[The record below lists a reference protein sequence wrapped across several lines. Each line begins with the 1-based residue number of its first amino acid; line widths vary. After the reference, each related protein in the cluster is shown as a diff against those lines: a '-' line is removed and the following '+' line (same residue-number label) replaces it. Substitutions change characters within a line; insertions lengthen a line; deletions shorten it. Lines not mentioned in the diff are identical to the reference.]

1 MKFQYICV
9 LLGLPT
15 LVSSFHWSERGRA
28 LLHHIYH
35 IHHEP
40 QLYQQQHHHRM
51 TASHRNMFTGIV
63 EDMGTIIAFEERSD
77 IPAWDGS
84 LSNDTNSTVMTIQT
98 SPVILSDPQSA
109 YLGCSICVSGV
120 CLTATHIDFTQQQFT
135 VTLAPETLRKTYFG
149 RSSPQLLIG
158 SRVNLERAAEMSG
171 SLGRNSGHY
180 VQGHVDDVGTIVN
193 RQNDN
198 DSIVYTI
205 KVPIEIMPYIVPK
218 GFIAVDG
225 TSLTVIDTDPTMQ
238 TFSLMLIPYTQQH
251 IILPSKQIGD
261 HVNIE
266 VDVLSKYAVAAS
278 QLSSS
283 NNNHNSNNNV
293 DAIMIA
299 SMQERIDALEQR
311 IQSLELSLGATIPS
325 SPSTP
330 NKI

>member
-1 MKFQYICV
+1 MKFHYLCV
-9 LLGLPT
+9 ALELPT
-15 LVSSFHWSERGRA
+15 LVSSFQWSGWGSARLYHTGN
-28 LLHHIYH
+28 HH
-35 IHHEP
+35 
-40 QLYQQQHHHRM
+40 HHHRM
-51 TASHRNMFTGIV
+51 SASHRNMFTGIV

-120 CLTATHIDFTQQQFT
+120 CLTATQIDFSQQQFT

-149 RSSPQLLIG
+149 RVSPQLLNG

-171 SLGRNSGHY
+171 NLGRNSGHY

-218 GFIAVDG
+218 GFVAVDG
-225 TSLTVIDTDPTMQ
+225 TSLTVIDTDPATQ

-278 QLSSS
+278 QLSNNNNSSS
-283 NNNHNSNNNV
+283 NHNHV
-293 DAIMIA
+293 DAAMVA

-311 IQSLELSLGATIPS
+311 IQTLEMALDTSTIS
-325 SPSTP
+325 SSSSASTP

>member
-1 MKFQYICV
+1 MNFQYLCV
-9 LLGLPT
+9 ALGLPT
-15 LVSSFHWSERGRA
+15 LVSSFQWSERGRA
-28 LLHHIYH
+28 RLHHQH
-35 IHHEP
+35 
-40 QLYQQQHHHRM
+40 QQHYRI

-98 SPVILSDPQSA
+98 SHVILSDPQSA

-120 CLTATHIDFTQQQFT
+120 CLTATHIDFSQQQFT

-149 RSSPQLLIG
+149 RLSPQLLKG

-205 KVPIEIMPYIVPK
+205 KVPIEVMLYIVPK

-225 TSLTVIDTDPTMQ
+225 TSLTVIDTDPSAQ

-278 QLSSS
+278 QLSS
-283 NNNHNSNNNV
+283 NNTTSSSNHNNNNNV
-293 DAIMIA
+293 DAIMVA
-299 SMQERIDALEQR
+299 TMKERIDALEQR
-311 IQSLELSLGATIPS
+311 IHTLEMALGTTTIS
-325 SPSTP
+325 SSASIP
-330 NKI
+330 NKL